1 MAAVR
6 RGWVA
11 KALMLAVVP
20 ACSGSG
26 GPPPVPVVDDAGPVV
41 VDAGSDGGSPFV
53 RDAGPRD
60 AGAPEDSGV
69 IVVPDLPDAGVDAG
83 QPDAGPRFF
92 FDAGPGISYLKS
104 QVTYARKRF
113 GWSVAMDGDGTTLAV
128 GATFDHSGSRMV
140 NGDQFNGSAFA
151 SGAIFVF
158 ERTGL
163 TWRQAAYLK
172 TSNADL
178 GDWFGFSV
186 SISDDGDT
194 IVGGA
199 PFEASSS
206 TGVNGPSSD
215 NSVSRAGAAY
225 VFQRDGGLWTQT
237 AYLKPQFSPS
247 ELDTFGTS
255 VAISADGRVIA
266 VGTPAE
272 DSSGVG
278 FNGVVDE
285 AAAEGGAVS
294 VFLMDAGQWVPGGTL
309 RPEQRRARAQFG
321 TAVALNADGSRLVVG
336 APEENGLTSYPD
348 GGQDPAGGAWGAGY
362 VVDRTGASWAQ
373 AARLTASVPGLGD
386 RFGLSVA
393 IDGRGD
399 LVAVGAPLER
409 SATSGVDGNA
419 ADDSALGA
427 GAVYLFAAATAW
439 SQQHYLKAT
448 PAAAEAQFGHRVC
461 LRADGSAL
469 VVGAPTNGVRPGA
482 VFPFVRTMSGWNQPR
497 TPSFAPFGEAA
508 DRFGWSLGCSS
519 NGDWFSAGAIE
530 EASSASGVNGE
541 VTNND
546 APSAGAVY
554 VFAP

>member
-1 MAAVR
+1 M
-6 RGWVA
+6 
-11 KALMLAVVP
+11 
-20 ACSGSG
+20 
-26 GPPPVPVVDDAGPVV
+26 
-41 VDAGSDGGSPFV
+41 VDAGRDGGSAFVRDSGV

-60 AGAPEDSGV
+60 AGGLRDSGV

-92 FDAGPGISYLKS
+92 FDAGPRVSYLKS
-104 QVTYARKRF
+104 QVTYPEKRF
-113 GWSVAMDGDGTTLAV
+113 GWSVAMDGDGSTLAV
-128 GATFDHSGSRMV
+128 GALFDHSGSRQV
-140 NGDQFNGSAFA
+140 DGNQFNQSAYA

-186 SISDDGDT
+186 AISEDGDT

-199 PFEASSS
+199 PFEASRS
-206 TGVNGPSSD
+206 TGVNGQSSD
-215 NSVSRAGAAY
+215 NSVVRAGAAY
-225 VFQRDGGLWTQT
+225 VFQRDGGSWTQT

-247 ELDTFGTS
+247 DFDTFGWS
-255 VAISADGRVIA
+255 VAISADGRIIV

-285 AAAEGGAVS
+285 AAVQGGAVS
-294 VFLMDAGQWVPGGTL
+294 VFVMDAGQWVPGGTL
-309 RPEQRRARAQFG
+309 RPEQRRGGAQFG
-321 TAVALNADGSRLVVG
+321 TAMAVNTDGTRLVVG
-336 APEENGLTSYPD
+336 APEENGLPQYAD
-348 GGQDPAGGAWGAGY
+348 GGEDPAGFGWGAGY
-362 VVDRTGASWAQ
+362 VFDRADAGWAQ
-373 AARLTASVPGLGD
+373 VARLTPAVPGLGD
-386 RFGLSVA
+386 RFGFSVA

-409 SATSGVDGNA
+409 SASSGVDGNA
-419 ADDSALGA
+419 ADDSLLSA
-427 GAVYLFAAATAW
+427 GAVYLFAPTPAW
-439 SQQHYLKAT
+439 SQQHYVKAT
-448 PAAAEAQFGHRVC
+448 PTASEAQFGHRVC
-461 LRADGSAL
+461 LRADGTAL
-469 VVGAPTNGVRPGA
+469 VVGAPANTAQPGA
-482 VFPFVRTMSGWNQPR
+482 VFSFLRTMSGWSQPH
-497 TPSFAPFGEAA
+497 TPTFAPFGEAT

-519 NGDWFSAGAIE
+519 NTGWFSAGAID

-546 APSAGAVY
+546 AVRAGAVY